1 MKLLKNIKLFYIY
14 SLFDELL
21 IIGPIMVIYLFF
33 KGFSFSEIML
43 LQSIS
48 AIAIVIFEVPTG
60 AIADKVGRKFSIG
73 LSKLMW
79 ILSLVI
85 YILGTSFIDVA
96 IAEIVF
102 SIGITLKS
110 GADSALLYDSL
121 KALGREEE
129 FTKIQGRARSNIY
142 ITQGIGAIVASF
154 IYSINEYLPMI
165 FSIGFMVI
173 AFIVVLFFEEPPI
186 ENKKGKYGE
195 KYFTQIKESGK
206 YVLYHPKIKSIAIF
220 AMIFFAFMR
229 AGFWFYQPYME
240 SVNVSVKYF
249 GIFFFFFNMT
259 AALASSKSS
268 LIISFTKKRTFM
280 FMIALLWVSFL
291 ILGFSYHW
299 LAIIAILPQQVARG
313 LYSPVINKYS
323 NQHIPS
329 NKRATVLSF
338 ISLASS
344 LSAAIVLPVI
354 GIIKDRT
361 DIFTSYIIIGVSL
374 IVFAFVFNIYLKK
387 SLKLGNNRL

>member
-1 MKLLKNIKLFYIY
+1 MKLYKNIKLFYIY

-79 ILSLVI
+79 ILSLLI
-85 YILGTSFIDVA
+85 YILGTSFLDIA

-121 KALGREEE
+121 KALDREEE

-154 IYSINEYLPMI
+154 VYSINEYLPMI
-165 FSIGFMVI
+165 FSIGFMII
-173 AFIVVLFFEEPPI
+173 AFVVVLLFEEPPI
-186 ENKKGKYGE
+186 EDKKGKYGE

-206 YVLYHPKIKSIAIF
+206 YVIHHPKIKSIAIF

-259 AALASSKSS
+259 AALASSKSN
-268 LIISFTKKRTFM
+268 LIISFSKKRTFM
-280 FMIALLWVSFL
+280 FMIALLWLSFL
-291 ILGFSYHW
+291 ILGFSHHW
-299 LAIIAILPQQVARG
+299 LAIMAILPQQVARG

-323 NQHIPS
+323 NKHIPS

-344 LSAAIVLPVI
+344 LSAAIVLPMI
-354 GIIKDRT
+354 GVLKDKT
-361 DIFTSYIIIGVSL
+361 DIFTSYTVIGVIL
-374 IVFAFVFNIYLKK
+374 IVIMFFLNAYLNKSLKK
-387 SLKLGNNRL
+387 SIYRV